1 MPNVKIRNLTEVV
14 DKSEINGDSFVATAL
29 SLENQSIKVTRKFT
43 LNQVISGGAPQYSG
57 DFSYGNFVDGLKID
71 GRDVVSSNEVEGGGV
86 SIPDPSDPDKSSLV
100 INKEGSVEIS
110 KNLKIGGS
118 IESSGTIKVNGCIVL
133 DECMTGGTSSIVIK
147 KNKLVVKALEDVLP
161 SDLLPVASDKILG
174 AIKVGGGLNILNG
187 VLSVPALS
195 GGAGNKIPSSSLP
208 VAATDAFGVIK
219 VGSGLSINSGIL
231 SVPSLGGGGAKIPTG
246 ALPIATKTT
255 VGVVQAGTGL
265 SISSTGVLSGRSDDA
280 IKKLAGDVINSIP
293 STPPTLTIG
302 TSYNVAANPLDL
314 NEGAQSYWAF
324 PTVTGAEAQAD
335 PEGNSYSVDVY
346 RDSNGNYGFGVN
358 AIFLRVFSPFQRTP
372 SSLPPTLFTPRG
384 GFQCAG
390 LVVKGDYPG
399 VTYTR
404 ASASKGDQM
413 LSSNV
418 QGNLDYAKFNGLIYR
433 CISSHTSTVGTT
445 PTSAPQFW
453 QQTLELSNAIAWAPN
468 VAYKKAIMQGDSF
481 TVSNVASGGITSQR
495 NINAGWNTHTTAA
508 TNVEH
513 RWWNYFVA
521 SPGNLHFT
529 VPGKTTGGKTVLSLT
544 AAGALSTLS
553 GGTSDERVK
562 YDITEI
568 SEKESRVARKI
579 KSSIK
584 KFKRLEEGEDKW
596 KIGVIAQEVINYF
609 KEEGLDF
616 AKYDMIESKPA
627 FAKLDENGKITSWE
641 LASSIDIDENAEIKT
656 TSGSYTG
663 SVSKLVDSEKNETED
678 DHEHICVTDCHGN
691 QNKVKKT
698 EVLEKTKKPPQGMVD
713 TEIYFVDYDQL
724 LTFVVSSI

>member
-29 SLENQSIKVTRKFT
+29 SLENESIKVTRKFT

-133 DECMTGGTSSIVIK
+133 DACMTGGSSSIVIK
-147 KNKLVVKALEDVLP
+147 ENKLVVKALEDVLP
-161 SDLLPVASDKILG
+161 PDLLPVASDKILG

-195 GGAGNKIPSSSLP
+195 GGVGTKIPSSSLP
-208 VAATDAFGVIK
+208 IATASDFGVIK
-219 VGSGLSINSGIL
+219 VGSGLSINSGTL
-231 SVPSLGGGGAKIPTG
+231 SVPSLSGGGLTIPTNS
-246 ALPIATKTT
+246 LPIATKAA
-255 VGVVQAGTGL
+255 VGVVRVGTGL
-265 SISSTGVLSGRSDDA
+265 SITSAGILSGRSDNE
-280 IKKLAGDVINSIP
+280 IKKLAENVINSIP

-302 TSYNVAANPLDL
+302 TSYNVPENPLFLD
-314 NEGAQSYWAF
+314 EGAQSYWAF
-324 PTVTGAEAQAD
+324 PTVTGAEAQAN
-335 PEGNSYSVDVY
+335 PEGNSYSVDVF
-346 RDSNGNYGFGVN
+346 RDANGAYGMGINSV
-358 AIFLRVFSPFQRTP
+358 FLRIFSPFQRSP
-372 SSLPPTLFTPRG
+372 SSLTPVLFTPRG
-384 GFQCAG
+384 GFLCNG
-390 LVVKGDYPG
+390 LVVRGNYPG

-413 LSSNV
+413 LSSNI
-418 QGNLDYAKFNGLIYR
+418 QGALDYVKFNGLIYR
-433 CISSHTSTVGTT
+433 CIGSHTSTLATT
-445 PTSAPQFW
+445 PTAAPQFW
-453 QQTLELSNAIAWAPN
+453 QQTLEMSNAISWASGQN
-468 VAYKKAIMQGDSF
+468 YKKAIMEGDSF
-481 TVSNVASGGITSQR
+481 TVSNVGSGGITSER
-495 NINAGWNTHTTAA
+495 NINAGWNTNTTAA
-508 TNVEH
+508 TNTEH

-521 SPGNLHFT
+521 TPGNFHIT
-529 VPGKTTGGKTVLSLT
+529 VPGKSTGSKTVLTLT
-544 AAGALSTLS
+544 AAGVLSTS
-553 GGTSDERVK
+553 GGGTSDERVK
-562 YDITEI
+562 YNITEI
-568 SEKESRVARKI
+568 SNKESKVARKI

-616 AKYDMIESKPA
+616 SEYDMIESKPA
-627 FAKLDENGKITSWE
+627 FAKFDENGKITNWE
-641 LASSIDIDENAEIKT
+641 LSSTVDIDENAEIKT
-656 TSGSYTG
+656 ASGSYFG
-663 SVSKLVDSEKNETED
+663 RVSKLVDSEKNETED
-678 DHEHICVTDCHGN
+678 NHEHICVTDCNGN

-698 EVLEKTKKPPQGMVD
+698 EVLEKIKKPPQGMVD

-724 LTFVVSSI
+724 LTFVISSI